1 MIAYIT
7 IGSND
12 LPRAKAFYQAIL
24 PPLGYDFSE
33 GREGLSFVL
42 PVPEGEQPCAPDVYV
57 KRPFDGAPAT
67 AGNGMMVAFQARTQA
82 EVRDLHGAALA
93 AGGQDDGA
101 PGFRAAYSAG
111 FYVGY
116 LRDPDGNKIAL
127 FSSNPDEPSRD
138 D

>member
-12 LPRAKAFYQAIL
+12 LPHAKAFYQAIL

-33 GREGLSFVL
+33 GR
-42 PVPEGEQPCAPDVYV
+42 
-57 KRPFDGAPAT
+57 FDGAPAT